1 MRTTFLLFI
10 LTAFISSS
18 YNEFTPSE
26 KTPVTIKITNIR
38 SKSGSLRFGIY
49 RNQSEFENEKP
60 HFIKSVPKT
69 NMKNGTV
76 EFEMPLEEGYNGL
89 ALLDDENNN
98 TVMDYGILLP
108 NEGFGFSNYVH
119 SGLTR
124 PKFDAFKFY
133 VKSSVKTAVTV
144 KVKYM

>member
-1 MRTTFLLFI
+1 MRIPFIFLFV
-10 LTAFISSS
+10 ASFMAIS
-18 YNEFTPSE
+18 FVSE
-26 KTPVTIKITNIR
+26 KPTEKTSVTIRITNIR

-49 RNQSEFENEKP
+49 RSQNEFENEKP
-60 HFIKSVPKT
+60 HQIKSVTKAD
-69 NMKNGTV
+69 MKNGVV
-76 EFEMPLEEGYNGL
+76 EVEMPLEEGYNGL

-124 PKFDAFKFY
+124 PKFDAFKFH
-133 VKSSVKTAVTV
+133 VKSSAKTTVTV

>member
-1 MRTTFLLFI
+1 MRISILLLV
-10 LTAFISSS
+10 LTSVLSTS
-18 YNEFTPSE
+18 FTLEKPSE
-26 KTPVTIKITNIR
+26 KTAVTIKITNIR

-49 RNQSEFENEKP
+49 RNQYEFENEKP

-76 EFEMPLEEGYNGL
+76 EFELQLEEGYNGL

-108 NEGFGFSNYVH
+108 DEGFGFSNYVH

-124 PKFDAFKFY
+124 PKFDAFKFH
-133 VKSSVKTAVTV
+133 VKSSSKTAVTV